1 MTETI
6 IGIDL
11 GTTNSEVALVQDS
24 RVVVLDIKK
33 GMKLFPSYVGLA
45 DDGALLLGETAK
57 NQYAVHPE
65 RTIRS
70 IKRQM
75 GNDIKV
81 RLGEREYTPTDISA
95 MILRRLKTIAEAHI
109 GEPVT
114 RAVIT
119 VPAFFN
125 DAQRQA
131 TRDAGELAGLDVA
144 RIINEPTA
152 AALAYEGAN
161 QESKRILV
169 YDLGGGTFDVSVVK
183 MESGIVEVLAS
194 HGNNHLGGDD
204 FDQKIVAHC
213 VAHLQEV
220 SGVDATTSDM
230 AMARITR
237 AAENAK
243 IVLSNEPFVRIEEEY
258 LLDHAGKAIN
268 LSLELTREDYEQMI
282 EGFIDET
289 LDAVHIAMDGAGL
302 NVSELD
308 EILLVGGA
316 TRTPLISRRLESTLS
331 LQARMDVDPE
341 LCVAAGAAIQ
351 GAMIAGDSSATVLVD
366 VTPYTFGTSA
376 LGEFGGEMYPFCF
389 IPIIRKNT
397 PIPVSKTEMFYTSM
411 DDQVAVDVGV
421 YQGEDPDALNN
432 TEIGNYRVEGL
443 RKVAAGNQI
452 TATFSLDLDGI
463 LHVTSREKST
473 GLEKSITI
481 DGAITGAA
489 GDEWESA
496 REHIS
501 ELFSNEADA
510 IEAPGG
516 QPDAGVSRHREQV
529 QVQAL
534 LEKAERLLAD
544 ASSEDREDLVDQ
556 IEAVKDAMNDNAS
569 GSLDEAVTQL
579 TDLVY
584 YLDA

>member
-1 MTETI
+1 MLTKLTKRNSMTETI

-11 GTTNSEVALVQDS
+11 GTTNSEVALVRDS
-24 RVVVLDIKK
+24 RVEVLDIKK

-45 DDGALLLGETAK
+45 DDGALLLGETAR

-81 RLGEREYTPTDISA
+81 RLGEREYTPQDISA
-95 MILRRLKTIAEAHI
+95 MILRRLKSIAEAHI

-161 QESKRILV
+161 QERKRILV

-204 FDQKIVAHC
+204 FDQKIVAYC

-397 PIPVSKTEMFYTSM
+397 PIPVSKTEMFYTSS
-411 DDQVAVDVGV
+411 G
-421 YQGEDPDALNN
+421 
-432 TEIGNYRVEGL
+432 R
-443 RKVAAGNQI
+443 
-452 TATFSLDLDGI
+452 
-463 LHVTSREKST
+463 
-473 GLEKSITI
+473 
-481 DGAITGAA
+481 
-489 GDEWESA
+489 
-496 REHIS
+496 
-501 ELFSNEADA
+501 
-510 IEAPGG
+510 
-516 QPDAGVSRHREQV
+516 
-529 QVQAL
+529 
-534 LEKAERLLAD
+534 
-544 ASSEDREDLVDQ
+544 
-556 IEAVKDAMNDNAS
+556 S
-569 GSLDEAVTQL
+569 GSRRCGGLSGRGSGRIEQHRNRQL
-579 TDLVY
+579 SSGRP
-584 YLDA
+584 AQGSSG

>member
-1 MTETI
+1 
-6 IGIDL
+6 
-11 GTTNSEVALVQDS
+11 
-24 RVVVLDIKK
+24 
-33 GMKLFPSYVGLA
+33 
-45 DDGALLLGETAK
+45 
-57 NQYAVHPE
+57 
-65 RTIRS
+65 
-70 IKRQM
+70 
-75 GNDIKV
+75 
-81 RLGEREYTPTDISA
+81 
-95 MILRRLKTIAEAHI
+95 MILRRLKSIAEAYI

-131 TRDAGELAGLDVA
+131 TRDAGELADLDVA

-161 QESKRILV
+161 QTRKRILV

-204 FDQKIVAHC
+204 FDQKIVAYC

-243 IVLSNEPFVRIEEEY
+243 IVLSSEPFVRIEEEY

-302 NVSELD
+302 NVSELN

-331 LQARMDVDPE
+331 LQAQMDVGPE

-351 GAMIAGDSSATVLVD
+351 GAMIAGDSSDTVLVD
-366 VTPYTFGTSA
+366 VMPYTFGTSA
-376 LGEFGGEMYPFCF
+376 LGELNGELYPFCF
-389 IPIIRKNT
+389 VPVIRKST
-397 PIPVSKTEMFYTSM
+397 PIPVSKTEMFYTAI
-411 DDQVAVDVGV
+411 DDQEVVDVGV

-432 TEIGNYRVEGL
+432 TEIGNYRIEGL
-443 RKVAAGNQI
+443 RKVSAGNQI

-496 REHIS
+496 REHIN
-501 ELFSNEADA
+501 ELFSSEMDASEAH
-510 IEAPGG
+510 GG
-516 QPDAGVSRHREQV
+516 QPDAGVTRNREQV

-534 LEKAERLLAD
+534 LEKAERLLTD
-544 ASSEDREDLVDQ
+544 ASAEDREDLFDQ
-556 IEAVKDAMNDNAS
+556 IEAVKDAMNTNAT
-569 GSLDEAVTQL
+569 GSLDEAVAHL

-584 YLDA
+584 YIDA

>member
-24 RVVVLDIKK
+24 RVEVLDIRK

-45 DDGALLLGETAK
+45 DDGALLLGDTAR

-81 RLGEREYTPTDISA
+81 RLGEREYTPQEISA
-95 MILRRLKTIAEAHI
+95 MILRRLKSIAEAHI

-161 QESKRILV
+161 QERKRILV

-204 FDQKIVAHC
+204 FDQKIVAYC

-243 IVLSNEPFVRIEEEY
+243 IALSNEPFVRIEEEY
-258 LLDHAGKAIN
+258 LLDHDGRAVN
-268 LSLELTREDYEQMI
+268 LSLELTREDYELMI
-282 EGFIDET
+282 EDFIDET

-316 TRTPLISRRLESTLS
+316 TRTPLISRRLESTLA

-376 LGEFGGEMYPFCF
+376 LGEFGGELYPFCF

-397 PIPVSKTEMFYTSM
+397 PIPVSKTEMFYTSV
-411 DDQVAVDVGV
+411 DDQEAVDVGV

-496 REHIS
+496 REHIN
-501 ELFSNEADA
+501 ELFSNEPDA
-510 IEAPGG
+510 SEAPGG
-516 QPDAGVSRHREQV
+516 QPDAGVTRHREQV

-534 LEKAERLLAD
+534 LEKAERLLAE
-544 ASSEDREDLVDQ
+544 ASAEDREDLVDQ
-556 IEAVKDAMNDNAS
+556 IEAVKDAMNANDT
-569 GSLDEAVTQL
+569 GSLDEAVSHL

-584 YLDA
+584 YIDA

>member
-24 RVVVLDIKK
+24 RVEVLDIKK

-204 FDQKIVAHC
+204 FDQKIVAYC

-516 QPDAGVSRHREQV
+516 QPDAGVTRHREQV

>member
-1 MTETI
+1 MTTTI

-11 GTTNSEVALVQDS
+11 GTTNSEVALVRDS
-24 RVVVLDIKK
+24 RVEILDIAK
-33 GMKLFPSYVGLA
+33 GTKLLPSYVGLS
-45 DDGALLLGETAK
+45 DDGALLLGDTAR
-57 NQYAVHPE
+57 NQYALHPE

-75 GNDIKV
+75 GSDNKV
-81 RLGEREYTPTDISA
+81 SLGGREYTPPEISG
-95 MILRRLKTIAEAHI
+95 MILRRLKSIAEAHI
-109 GEPVT
+109 GESVT
-114 RAVIT
+114 SAVIT

-125 DAQRQA
+125 DAQRLA
-131 TRDAGELAGLDVA
+131 TREAGELAGLDVA

-152 AALAYEGAN
+152 AALAYEGAS
-161 QESKRILV
+161 QQRKRVLV

-204 FDQKIVAHC
+204 FDQKIVEHC
-213 VAHLQEV
+213 IAHLQEV

-243 IVLSNEPFVRIEEEY
+243 IVLSNEPFVLIEEEY
-258 LLDHAGKAIN
+258 LLDHAGKPIN
-268 LSLELTREDYEQMI
+268 LSLELSRDDYEDMI
-282 EGFIDET
+282 DGFINET
-289 LDAVHIAMDGAGL
+289 LDAVHIAMEGAGL

-316 TRTPLISRRLESTLS
+316 TRTPLISRRLESTLG

-341 LCVAAGAAIQ
+341 LCVAAGAAMQ
-351 GAMIAGDSSATVLVD
+351 GAMIAGDNSATVLVD

-376 LGEFGGEMYPFCF
+376 LGEFNGDMYPFCF
-389 IPIIRKNT
+389 IPVIRKNT
-397 PIPVSKTEMFYTSM
+397 PIPVSKTEMFYTAF
-411 DDQVAVDVGV
+411 DNQEAVEVGV

-443 RKVAAGNQI
+443 RKVASGNQI

-481 DGAITGAA
+481 DGALSGMAS
-489 GDEWESA
+489 EELNSA
-496 REHIS
+496 REHINA
-501 ELFSNEADA
+501 LFSDETDA
-510 IEAPGG
+510 TETPGG
-516 QPDAGVSRHREQV
+516 QPDTEASHNREQV

-556 IEAVKDAMNDNAS
+556 IEAVKDAMNDDSA
-569 GSLDEAVTQL
+569 GSLHEAVEHL

-584 YLDA
+584 YIDA

>member
-24 RVVVLDIKK
+24 RVEVLDIKK

-516 QPDAGVSRHREQV
+516 QPDAGVTRHREQV